1 MSRTEIWEN
10 TKLAREM
17 AVMGNYE
24 SSSVYYEGTIQQ
36 INRLVMTSDH
46 ANKQKWLAVSLLSF
60 VFTFR
65 YVLGGCYIVETH
77 VSPRRSIYAGIS

>member
-1 MSRTEIWEN
+1 MTVMTMSVFEIYEN
-10 TKLAREM
+10 AKLAREM

-46 ANKQKWLAVSLLSF
+46 ANKQKWLSVSTLNRIRL
-60 VFTFR
+60 
-65 YVLGGCYIVETH
+65 
-77 VSPRRSIYAGIS
+77 

>member
-1 MSRTEIWEN
+1 MTVMKMITSEIYEN

-17 AVMGNYE
+17 AVTGNYE

-46 ANKQKWLAVSLLSF
+46 ANKQKWLSVSTSYGLLI
-60 VFTFR
+60 
-65 YVLGGCYIVETH
+65 YIM
-77 VSPRRSIYAGIS
+77 GLL